1 MSMLSPTFLVKE
13 KSVSGMMVVVHR
25 RDTDA
30 EVREER
36 ISQLKKV
43 IRSHAWLFN
52 LCLLTLC

>member
-43 IRSHAWLFN
+43 IRSHG
-52 LCLLTLC
+52 CLICVC